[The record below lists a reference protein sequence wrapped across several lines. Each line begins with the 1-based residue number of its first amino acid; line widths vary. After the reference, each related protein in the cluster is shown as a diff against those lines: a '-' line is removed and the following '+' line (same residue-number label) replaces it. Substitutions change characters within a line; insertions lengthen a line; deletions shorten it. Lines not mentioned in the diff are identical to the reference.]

1 MSMEYEIGILL
12 AYGFGIVLLYIVGYL
27 LLAPLKVIFKL
38 ILNSFLGGI
47 AVVIINLLGE
57 FLSLH
62 IPLNMITAI
71 ITGFLGIPGVI
82 LLLFIDKIF

>member
-1 MSMEYEIGILL
+1 MSMEFEIGILL

-38 ILNSFLGGI
+38 ILNSILGGVF
-47 AVVIINLLGE
+47 VVIINFLGD
-57 FLSLH
+57 FLTIH
-62 IPLNMITAI
+62 IPLNAITAI

-82 LLLFIDKIF
+82 LLLLIDKIF

>member
-12 AYGFGIVLLYIVGYL
+12 AYGFGIVLLYVVGYL

-38 ILNSFLGGI
+38 IVNSLLGGAAVLIINFLGDFVSI
-47 AVVIINLLGE
+47 
-57 FLSLH
+57 H
-62 IPLNMITAI
+62 IPLNAITAI

-82 LLLFIDKIF
+82 LLMLIDKIF